1 MLTFEEVS
9 PEIAPMH
16 LLLEADPSE
25 KCIKDYLRDAWCFVA
40 RDQDDIVGVCIAKE
54 IKAGISEIFNIAVDP
69 AVQAQ
74 GIGKRL
80 LTFTLSCLKDKQF
93 KSVEL
98 GTGSFGYQL
107 AFYQRQ
113 GFRVPRRR
121 AGRWSA
127 SPGRSRTGRRA
138 VRRGCSPPRR
148 HPVPRG

>member
-113 GFRVPRRR
+113 GFRVE
-121 AGRWSA
+121 SIIKDFFID
-127 SPGRSRTGRRA
+127 
-138 VRRGCSPPRR
+138 
-148 HPVPRG
+148 HYDEPVFENGIQHKDMLRLACDLS